1 MDWMNN
7 LFVILTLTTVTG
19 SIFYLTGL
27 VFGRIW
33 ARNDIRL
40 LRLQMRITQW
50 AFLVPCVYAV
60 LYIRERL
67 RMTTAGGTINLF
79 YNTPMMQKVFA
90 LLGFVWIFS
99 FIVLFA
105 RKLYMRCQRM
115 RVFDGN
121 IPEED
126 VETQAMFEK
135 ICDQLGIAGKV
146 SLYRNDLIR
155 MPYMTYWHGYAVV
168 IPLERYTREETAV
181 ILYHELCH
189 YLNRDLYVGTVSC
202 IVSLLHA
209 VNPFVPV
216 MLRQLSL
223 ACEEYCDRRACQ
235 EGVDVFS
242 EKEYFLT
249 ILKVLSGEEK
259 RERYDLFTLAD
270 SIGEYEKR
278 VQCMRRYRE
287 HGGIKNRTAVLLAI
301 CFLLGS
307 SAIALWVGKGLTKAY
322 VMVAKETDI
331 RIKVSEDV
339 IDSLESTE
347 VMSEEKVLEEF
358 VRIYDLNSEDITMM
372 GEAEI
377 EFVGDFI
384 GVDWLIEPGK
394 TGMTLGFFKKEDS
407 RVVITTSGIS
417 EDISYQMGIKAPN
430 EIMRYVEGTGDMSHS
445 FEISTEGKYY
455 FFVTNLDSF
464 ENLQIKGTV
473 IE

>member
-1 MDWMNN
+1 M
-7 LFVILTLTTVTG
+7 I
-19 SIFYLTGL
+19 GL
-27 VFGRIW
+27 VLGRIW
-33 ARNDIRL
+33 ARNDIRV

-50 AFLVPCVYAV
+50 VFLLPCVYTV

-67 RMTTAGGTINLF
+67 RMTTAGGIINLF
-79 YNTPMMQKVFA
+79 YNTPTMQKVFA

-209 VNPFVPV
+209 INPFVPV

-249 ILKVLSGEEK
+249 ILKVLSEEEK

-270 SIGEYEKR
+270 SIGDYEKR
-278 VQCMRRYRE
+278 VRCMKRYHE
-287 HGGIKNRTAVLLAI
+287 HGEIKKRTEVVLSV
-301 CFLLGS
+301 CFILGS
-307 SAIALWVGKGLTKAY
+307 SITAFVVGEGMTTAYAKA
-322 VMVAKETDI
+322 VEVTDI
-331 RIKVSEDV
+331 RAEENMGSVYFTETNV
-339 IDSLESTE
+339 ISD
-347 VMSEEKVLEEF
+347 EEMIEEF
-358 VRIYDLNSEDITMM
+358 TRVYDLNPDDIIMM
-372 GEAEI
+372 GEEDI
-377 EFVGDFI
+377 EKVGGCI
-384 GVDWLIEPGK
+384 YIDWPLEAGK
-394 TGMTLGFFKKEDS
+394 VKMTSGFWKEEGS
-407 RVVITTSGIS
+407 KITITTVG
-417 EDISYQMGIKAPN
+417 ELDDGMYQMGIKGTN
-430 EIMRYVEGTGDMSHS
+430 DNMRYVEGTGTLQHD
-445 FEISTEGKYY
+445 FLISKKGNYY
-455 FFVTNLDSF
+455 FFVTNLDSTR
-464 ENLQIKGTV
+464 ELQIKGTV
-473 IE
+473 IK